1 MIKSETMYLIRAA
14 NVLTF
19 DAAEEVAQR
28 EADSQLAEDN
38 ATWEA
43 EEYEPEEYEPL
54 EYDAEFPR
62 HVTPAGDIL
71 VDNEPGAPGQDN
83 YFLLVQDG
91 LVVDFLNEHCITFE
105 TVQAIEKKIVEL
117 NPIVI
122 GSNDFYILDGDVARL
137 HHVGDLIEN

>member
-1 MIKSETMYLIRAA
+1 MCMIRAA

-28 EADSQLAEDN
+28 EAATQLAEDN
-38 ATWEA
+38 TTWEA
-43 EEYEPEEYEPL
+43 EETEEEYEPL
-54 EYDAEFPR
+54 EYDAEFLR

-83 YFLLVQDG
+83 YFLLVQGG
-91 LVVDFLNEHCITFE
+91 LVVDFLDEHCIPFE
-105 TVQAIEKKIVEL
+105 TVQAVEKKIVER
-117 NPIVI
+117 NPIVL
-122 GSNDFYILDGDVARL
+122 GGDDFYIIDGEVARL

>member
-1 MIKSETMYLIRAA
+1 MIKSETMYLIRAS
-14 NVLTF
+14 NVLMF

-43 EEYEPEEYEPL
+43 EEYEPEEYAPL
-54 EYDAEFPR
+54 ESAPECPR
-62 HVTPAGDIL
+62 PVTPAGDIL
-71 VDNEPGAPGQDN
+71 GANEPGAPGQDN

-91 LVVDFLNEHCITFE
+91 HVVDFLDEHCIPFE
-105 TVQAIEKKIVEL
+105 PVQAVEKKIVEQ
-117 NPIVI
+117 NPIVL